1 MVVVVVVG
9 TACHWAYRVK
19 SAVWLCD
26 SPAVIWVPP
35 EAAVCQPVKVYPVR
49 VGSVGSV
56 VIEPPVV
63 VVASPSVTVEP
74 PWLSYVILS
83 EVDIE
88 YTRTCPALVPFP
100 SFKGA
105 PIATLVPSEDN
116 DTDHPDLS
124 PRSGL
129 PAVSPLMSAPSCD
142 QVPLEYW
149 CTRTCP
155 ALVPFPS
162 F

>member
-1 MVVVVVVG
+1 MVG
-9 TACHWAYRVK
+9 RACPWAYRVK

-56 VIEPPVV
+56 VIEPPAV

-88 YTRTCPALVPFP
+88 YIRTCPTRALPGMVP
-100 SFKGA
+100 SFAGA
-105 PIATLVPSEDN
+105 PTASCVPSDDN
-116 DTDHPDLS
+116 ATEAPELS
-124 PRSGL
+124 Y
-129 PAVSPLMSAPSCD
+129 AASPSMSDPSCD
-142 QVPLEYW
+142 HAPLEYW
-149 CTRTCP
+149 
-155 ALVPFPS
+155 
-162 F
+162 

>member
-1 MVVVVVVG
+1 MVVVVG
-9 TACHWAYRVK
+9 TACHWAYNVK
-19 SAVWLCD
+19 LVDWPWS

-35 EAAVCQPVKVYPVR
+35 EVAVYQPVKVYPVR

-124 PRSGL
+124 P
-129 PAVSPLMSAPSCD
+129 
-142 QVPLEYW
+142 
-149 CTRTCP
+149 
-155 ALVPFPS
+155 
-162 F
+162 